1 MKIPNYE
8 NKKLLLVA
16 CKKYFK
22 DDKNGILLIN
32 LQFNNDDIEKKCQKF
47 YDTKNFEVYCFCP
60 ILKID
65 KKEMLNPAQKID
77 TGYFLVGGFDLD
89 KEQGLIK
96 LYKVIYYDEI
106 EKIEI
111 KSIQDI
117 ILKKKIGISDLEI
130 FEGFKKPINC
140 IIQSPQGEILAT
152 CHDGNVYLFSGL
164 NFEKKRENENIIESW
179 KGNSW

>member
-60 ILKID
+60 LFEIKN
-65 KKEMLNPAQKID
+65 MFGNTQKIE
-77 TGYFLVGGFDLD
+77 TEYFLVGGFDL
-89 KEQGLIK
+89 
-96 LYKVIYYDEI
+96 
-106 EKIEI
+106 
-111 KSIQDI
+111 
-117 ILKKKIGISDLEI
+117 
-130 FEGFKKPINC
+130 N
-140 IIQSPQGEILAT
+140 
-152 CHDGNVYLFSGL
+152 
-164 NFEKKRENENIIESW
+164 
-179 KGNSW
+179 KG